1 MSTNQSEKA
10 NDEYYREK
18 YIMALINSSDCEA
31 AALLNKTAAE
41 HTFPM
46 TDICVI
52 YNILQHANK
61 KSGANYPLK
70 KIVGVIDITLENA
83 ARANIPPV
91 ELSKRIVEA
100 LFNIK
105 CSRQTLDEIE
115 RGTKEKLETTGAH
128 DAGTA

>member
-10 NDEYYREK
+10 SDEYYREK
-18 YIMALINSSDCEA
+18 YIMALIDGSDCEA

-41 HTFPM
+41 HTFLM

-52 YNILQHANK
+52 YNILQRANK
-61 KSGANYPLK
+61 KSRANYPLRE
-70 KIVGVIDITLENA
+70 IIGVIDITLENA